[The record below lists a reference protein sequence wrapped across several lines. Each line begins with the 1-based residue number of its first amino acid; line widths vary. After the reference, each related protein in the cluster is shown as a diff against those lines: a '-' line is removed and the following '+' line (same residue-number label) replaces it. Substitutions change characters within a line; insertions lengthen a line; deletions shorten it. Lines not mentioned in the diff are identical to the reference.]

1 MNSKSKEQSLK
12 NKSKLSKP
20 IKKRVFS
27 KKEAAVKKKKRK
39 TSKKLGRPR
48 K

>member
-20 IKKRVFS
+20 IKKKVFP
-27 KKEAAVKKKKRK
+27 KKEAAAKKSKRK
-39 TSKKLGRPR
+39 TSKKVGRSR